1 MDDAEGGSGPVSSNV
16 TPFPPHP
23 YARFAAGGGVD
34 DDGQHSFLP
43 GAQALRVDVEAWD
56 EAQIPRRAWVV
67 PGFLMRGAVTVLSG
81 PGSAGKSMLVVAQS
95 MAIAL
100 GRPFGRFRPLWA
112 GRVLVYNVED
122 DQDEQR
128 RRFSAAMRVFGS
140 TPAEIAPS
148 IIRVGPEQIGTL
160 MRVDPLTKR
169 LSPTAA
175 LGEME
180 QLIAEQKPDAVF
192 LDPFVELHDSDEN
205 DNTAIRA
212 VMAKLRG
219 MAQRFE
225 CAVCVLH
232 HARKG
237 ATAMAGDPDS
247 LRGASAIVGAA
258 RVVLTVLTMDEKEA
272 DKLGIPP
279 EQRRLYFRLDGAK
292 SNYAVVEDAE
302 WFQRV
307 PYELANGETVAAA
320 EPWEPPSAQAQV
332 STVDLNRALDAIDK
346 GPEDGVLYTAS
357 TRGGSD
363 RWAGK
368 PLMDLCGMTEKQA
381 RSQVAV
387 WVRNGLLR
395 ETMFTHPKQRKEKA
409 GVRVDF
415 TKRPTV

>member
-1 MDDAEGGSGPVSSNV
+1 MDDDEGGSGPVSTNV
-16 TPFPPHP
+16 TPFPPSP
-23 YARFAAGGGVD
+23 YSRFLAGGTVD
-34 DDGQHSFLP
+34 DDRQHTMLD
-43 GAQALRVDVEAWD
+43 GASALIIDEDSWD
-56 EAQIPRRAWVV
+56 EAAIPRRAWVV
-67 PGFLMRGAVTVLSG
+67 PGFLLRGAVTVMSG

-100 GRPFGRFRPLWA
+100 GRPFGRFHPHST
-112 GRVLVYNVED
+112 GRVIVYNVED
-122 DQDEQR
+122 DQNEQR

-140 TPAEIAPS
+140 TPVDVAGR
-148 IIRVGPEQIGTL
+148 IIRVGPAQIGTL
-160 MRVDPLTKR
+160 LRVDPLTKR
-169 LSPTAA
+169 LTQTGA
-175 LGEME
+175 LAELE
-180 QLIAEQKPDAVF
+180 ALIEEKQPDAVF

-212 VMAKLRG
+212 VMAKLRAI
-219 MAQRFE
+219 AQRWHV
-225 CAVCVLH
+225 AVCVLH

-237 ATAMAGDPDS
+237 AGAMAGDPDS

-272 DKLGIPP
+272 EKLDIPP

-292 SNYAVVEDAE
+292 SNYALADDAE

-320 EPWEPPSAQAQV
+320 EPWEPPSTQAQV
-332 STVDLNRALDAIDK
+332 SVVDLNRALDAIDK
-346 GPEDGVLYTAS
+346 GPEDQILYTAS
-357 TRGGSD
+357 TRGGGS
-363 RWAGK
+363 RWAGR

-381 RSQVAV
+381 RAQVAI

-395 ETMFTHPKQRKEKA
+395 ETTFRHPTQRRDMP

-415 TKRPTV
+415 TKRPSV

>member
-1 MDDAEGGSGPVSSNV
+1 MDDDARGGEPMSNV
-16 TPFPPHP
+16 TPFPPA
-23 YARFAAGGGVD
+23 YRGFAAGEAVD
-34 DDGQHSFLP
+34 EDGQSSLLP
-43 GAQALRVDVEAWD
+43 RQSALRIDADTWD
-56 EAQIPRRAWVV
+56 EASIPRRPWVV
-67 PGFLMRGAVTVLSG
+67 PGFLLRGAVTVMSG

-100 GRPFGRFRPLWA
+100 GRPFGRFRPHSP
-112 GRVLVYNVED
+112 GRVIIYNVED
-122 DQDEQR
+122 DADEQR
-128 RRFSAAMRVFGS
+128 RRFSAAMRTFGG
-140 TPAEIAPS
+140 TPADIAQRV
-148 IIRVGPEQIGTL
+148 IRVGPEHVGTL

-169 LSPTAA
+169 LTATGA
-175 LGEME
+175 LNELE
-180 QLIAEQKPDAVF
+180 RLVEETSPDALI

-212 VMAKLRG
+212 VMARLRSI
-219 MAQRFE
+219 AARHFI
-225 CAVCVLH
+225 AVQVLH

-237 ATAMAGDPDS
+237 ATSMAGDPDS

-332 STVDLNRALDAIDK
+332 STVDFNRALDAIDK

-409 GVRVDF
+409 GLRVDF